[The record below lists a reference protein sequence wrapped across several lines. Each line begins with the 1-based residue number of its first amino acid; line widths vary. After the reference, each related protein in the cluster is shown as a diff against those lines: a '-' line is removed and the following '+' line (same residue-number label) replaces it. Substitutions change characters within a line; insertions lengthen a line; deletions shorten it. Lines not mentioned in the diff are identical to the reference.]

1 MGRAA
6 GVARPGFWRSGSVS
20 ARRFALGRERL
31 GAHVAGHRGFSQ
43 SPRAGETGISAIPWR
58 PASRDGNEFLAR
70 CSGPGYPGGFRQ
82 RARAV
87 GRGGPKRGQ

>member
-6 GVARPGFWRSGSVS
+6 GIAWPGFWRSASVS
-20 ARRFALGRERL
+20 GRRFVLSRERL
-31 GAHVAGHRGFSQ
+31 GAHVAGQRGFSQ
-43 SPRAGETGISAIPWR
+43 SPRAGETGITASPWR

-70 CSGPGYPGGFRQ
+70 CSCPGYPGGFRQ
-82 RARAV
+82 RDRAA